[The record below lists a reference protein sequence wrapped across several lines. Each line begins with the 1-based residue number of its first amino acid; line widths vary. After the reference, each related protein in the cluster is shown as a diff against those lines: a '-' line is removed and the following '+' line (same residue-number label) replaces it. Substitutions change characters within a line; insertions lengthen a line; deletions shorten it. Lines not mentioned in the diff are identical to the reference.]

1 MPRIPPKFLNCVTYF
16 YEDEVAARFGYN
28 PRGTGFF
35 IASPT
40 VIEGRSFPYLVTNQ
54 HIIKEGLH
62 TLRLEKRDG
71 DGFNTLTIEPSK
83 WFSLDKY
90 DIAVTP
96 LSATLQREHQMSL
109 AHTSVFLTQER
120 KEKEKIGVGE
130 DVFMVGLYVDLPA
143 LGKRPPSVRFGN
155 ISMDP
160 YPIEQFDGSV
170 ADSYCI
176 DMRSRG
182 GYSGSPVFVYRTPG
196 YDLEDQ
202 LAPNLS
208 KASFLLSGANHLS
221 LLGIHWGQFPEI
233 WEVTSEGNLKDE
245 AGASEVKEPLLT
257 DGKYIKGLSGM
268 TCVLPAWSIL
278 EVLDHPV
285 LQAIRDHANSRL
297 VKVPTTQPAPAVVQE
312 SVEAP

>member
-1 MPRIPPKFLNCVTYF
+1 MPRIPPRFLNCVTYF
-16 YEDEVAARFGYN
+16 YEDAGKAEWGQN
-28 PRGTGFF
+28 PRGTGFVIF
-35 IASPT
+35 YPT
-40 VIEGRSFPYLVTNQ
+40 AIEGRSLACLVTNR
-54 HIIKEGLH
+54 HLIEAGHH
-62 TLRLEKRDG
+62 TLRLEKRGG
-71 DGFNTLTIEPSK
+71 DGSTIFKAEPSK

-96 LSATLQREHQMSL
+96 LPPSLVHEHQIHL
-109 AHTSVFLTQER
+109 VPTSALLTQER
-120 KEKEKIGVGE
+120 KENEQIGVGE

-155 ISMDP
+155 ISVDP
-160 YPIEQFDGSV
+160 YPIEQFDGSK
-170 ADSYCI
+170 AESYCI

-202 LAPNLS
+202 LASDLS
-208 KASFLLSGANHLS
+208 ESSILLSGANHLS

-233 WEVTSEGNLKDE
+233 WEVTSDGALKDE

-257 DGKYIKGLSGM
+257 DGRYIKGLSGM

-278 EVLDHPV
+278 EVLDH
-285 LQAIRDHANSRL
+285 L
-297 VKVPTTQPAPAVVQE
+297 VE
-312 SVEAP
+312 RF

>member
-1 MPRIPPKFLNCVTYF
+1 M
-16 YEDEVAARFGYN
+16 
-28 PRGTGFF
+28 
-35 IASPT
+35 
-40 VIEGRSFPYLVTNQ
+40 
-54 HIIKEGLH
+54 H

-71 DGFNTLTIEPSK
+71 DGIYIHKTDPSK

-96 LSATLQREHQMSL
+96 VPASLVNEHQVNAVHASM
-109 AHTSVFLTQER
+109 FLTQER
-120 KEKEKIGVGE
+120 KESEKIGVGE
-130 DVFMVGLYVDLPA
+130 DVFMIGLYVDLRA
-143 LGKRPPSVRFGN
+143 LGKQPPSVRFGN

-160 YPIEQFDGSV
+160 YPIEQFDGSI

-202 LAPNLS
+202 LASNLS
-208 KASFLLSGANHLS
+208 EASILLSGTNHLS

-233 WEVTSEGNLKDE
+233 WEVTSEGSLKDDV
-245 AGASEVKEPLLT
+245 GASEAKEPLLT

-268 TCVLPAWSIL
+268 TCVLPAWSIR
-278 EVLDHPV
+278 EVLDH
-285 LQAIRDHANSRL
+285 LMDRF
-297 VKVPTTQPAPAVVQE
+297 
-312 SVEAP
+312 